1 MRTLASRRVLAV
13 VVASTALTSTALVA
27 PTLAPAAG
35 AQSLSFTSGAPTVCA
50 ETGED
55 ALKQAI
61 DDIHEHTNRE
71 RAEAGAPPVE
81 RLDSL
86 DDIAQDW
93 SSQMAAEDRMRH
105 NPGIRA
111 QIDQTYRG
119 QWRSY
124 GENVLQ
130 NWCGA
135 SGEKLVEQWMTS
147 RPHRVNLLN
156 PAHTHLGVGAAV
168 AGSSKLY
175 STQNFVRLR

>member
-1 MRTLASRRVLAV
+1 MGILTSRRALAV
-13 VVASTALTSTALVA
+13 VAVVVSTGLAE

-35 AQSLSFTSGAPTVCA
+35 AQSQSLTAGNPAACA
-50 ETGED
+50 EASPGEL
-55 ALKQAI
+55 AEAV

-71 RAEAGAPPVE
+71 RAAAGVAPVE
-81 RLDSL
+81 RLGNL
-86 DDIAQDW
+86 DGIAQDW
-93 SSQMAAEDRMRH
+93 SAQMAASDTMRH
-105 NPGIRA
+105 NPDIRA
-111 QIDQTYRG
+111 QVDQAFPG

-135 SGEKLVEQWMTS
+135 SGEQLVAQWMRS
-147 RPHRVNLLN
+147 PAHRVNLLN

-168 AGSSKLY
+168 ADSAKLY